1 MSQRPF
7 AWEKSYPPS
16 VRWDV
21 PLAIGTLTEMFDH
34 AVAAYA
40 ARPAIEF
47 RGRTITYGELG
58 ETAVRGARALDGLG
72 HDKSRPVALYLP
84 NTPLHPFAFFA
95 AVKTGAPVVH
105 LSPLDAERELQ
116 YKLEDSRARTLIT
129 TNFANLLPNAL
140 KMLERGV
147 IDRLIVGD
155 DADWGASAIPLLP
168 IPVLPGLAPWKAFL
182 ADAPELGSFPN
193 IAPNDL
199 ALLQYTGG
207 TTGKPRAAILSH
219 ANLTATI
226 DIYDHWMNA
235 QYEGGYGHEIVIAV
249 LPFFHIYGL
258 TTVLLRHIR
267 NGNFIL
273 LRVKFDPDQ
282 TLHDVEVQRATSLP
296 GVPTMWIALANRP
309 DIGQRDLSSL
319 NYLGSGGAP
328 LPVEVATRFRQI
340 TGHRLGGGWGM
351 TETSPA
357 GTNIPAFCESPAG
370 TIGLPLPN
378 VEMGIVALDDPH
390 LELKPGEIGEIRV
403 RGPNVT
409 RGYWRRPEETGAAFA
424 DGYLLTGDIGWMDEN
439 GYFFIVDR
447 KKDMIISGG
456 FNIYPQMIEQAI
468 YEHPSVEEVLVIGVP
483 DPYRVEAAKAYVKLK
498 SGAPDFTLQELCAFL
513 ADKVGRHEMP
523 AQLEFRNSLP
533 RTAVGKLSKVE
544 LRQEMRAGTVG
555 DSNTEVRING

>member
-1 MSQRPF
+1 M
-7 AWEKSYPPS
+7 
-16 VRWDV
+16 
-21 PLAIGTLTEMFDH
+21 GTLAELFDRS
-34 AVAAYA
+34 VTTFA

-47 RGRTITYGELG
+47 RGRIITYAELG
-58 ETAVRGARALDGLG
+58 ETAGRGARALDSLG
-72 HDKSRPVALYLP
+72 HDNSRPVALYLP

-116 YKLEDSRARTLIT
+116 YKLEDSGARTLIT

-155 DADWGASAIPLLP
+155 DADWGASPIPLLP
-168 IPVLPGLAPWKAFL
+168 IPALRGVIPWNAFL
-182 ADAPELGSFPN
+182 AEAPDLATSPT
-193 IAPNDL
+193 IAASDL

-207 TTGKPRAAILSH
+207 TTGKPRAAMLSH
-219 ANLTATI
+219 ANLTAAV
-226 DIYDHWMNA
+226 DIYDHWMKA
-235 QYEGGYGHEIVIAV
+235 QYERGYDQQIVIAV

-258 TTVLLRHIR
+258 TTVLVRHIR

-282 TLHDVEVQRATSLP
+282 TLRDVETARATALP

-328 LPVEVATRFRQI
+328 LPVEVGARFRQI

-357 GTNIPAFCESPAG
+357 GTNIPPYRESPAG

-378 VEMGIVALDDPH
+378 VEMSIVALDDPTC
-390 LELKPGEIGEIRV
+390 ELAPGEIGEIRV

-409 RGYWRRPEETGAAFA
+409 CGYWRRPEETAAAFA
-424 DGYLLTGDIGWMDEN
+424 DGYLLTGDIGSMDEN
-439 GYFFIVDR
+439 GFFFIVDR

-456 FNIYPQMIEQAI
+456 FNIYPQMIEQAM

-483 DPYRVEAAKAYVKLK
+483 DPYRVEATKAYIKLK
-498 SGAPDFTLQELCAFL
+498 AGAPGFTLDELCAFL

-523 AQLEFRNSLP
+523 AQLEFRDSLP

-544 LRQEMRAGTVG
+544 LRQEIRAAAAG
-555 DSNTEVRING
+555 DSNPEVSINA